1 MKAIKKFF
9 SLGLII
15 LFISCKTEP
24 QKRAFVITGE
34 AQGST
39 YAIKYISER
48 EVVKKSQIDSLLKA
62 FDETLSTYLP
72 TSEISRLNAGDTTV
86 TLDVHFQKTFA
97 LSKRIYESTNGLF
110 NPAIGALVNA
120 YGFGPIKSMS
130 GPPTPTQI
138 DSLKTFMNFD
148 DLRIENGVMLGFRS
162 GMFLDF
168 NAIAQGYSVDVLAD
182 FLKSKGIEN
191 AIIELGGEIVG
202 LGKNILDDKP
212 WVVGIDDPTQ
222 TPEERTL
229 IAKVALTNQ
238 GLATS
243 GNYRKIKTDDTTGA
257 QFVHI
262 LNPITGASEKT
273 SILSVTVIADSCG
286 EADGYATA
294 LMLMT
299 LEEIKNWSNKNEVL
313 ALFVVANDEKNEKI
327 TWKNAAFESLILN

>member
-1 MKAIKKFF
+1 V
-9 SLGLII
+9 
-15 LFISCKTEP
+15 SCKTESH
-24 QKRAFVITGE
+24 KRAFIITGQ

-48 EVVKKSQIDSLLKA
+48 EIIKKQQIDSLLKA

-72 TSEISRLNAGDTTV
+72 TSEISRLNGGDTTV
-86 TLDVHFQKTFA
+86 VLDAHFQKTFA
-97 LSKRIYESTNGLF
+97 LSKEIYRNTGGLF
-110 NPAIGALVNA
+110 NPAIGVLVNA
-120 YGFGPIKSMS
+120 YGFGPVKTMS
-130 GPPTPTQI
+130 SPPTSVQI
-138 DSLKTFMNFD
+138 NSLKMFMNFD
-148 DLRIENGVMLGFRS
+148 ALEIENQVIQNFKP
-162 GMFLDF
+162 GMYLDF

-182 FLKSKGIEN
+182 FLKSKGVEN

-243 GNYRKIKTDDTTGA
+243 GNYRKIKTDEATGA

-299 LEEIKNWSNKNEVL
+299 LDEIKKWSTNNPQINLLVIYAENNQTQVWETEPLKKL
-313 ALFVVANDEKNEKI
+313 KQ
-327 TWKNAAFESLILN
+327 